1 MENST
6 IDKDQH
12 KTFHNRE
19 IKEEDSVPGP
29 SFELVGQADGEGNK
43 EKEKSQGS
51 KIQHGSRGKQQRER
65 RKLREKRRSTGVVY
79 LGNTESTGGSTTGE
93 EDGKDVMGG
102 ETEKNTEH
110 NEIMGK
116 YNKYLFEFYLLHN
129 SCHVSCQD
137 RPWTSFDLS
146 TRNKQ

>member
-51 KIQHGSRGKQQRER
+51 KVLHGSRGKQQRER
-65 RKLREKRRSTGVVY
+65 RKLREKRRSTGVVL

-93 EDGKDVMGG
+93 EEGNEEMGS
-102 ETEKNTEH
+102 ETKKNTEH

-116 YNKYLFEFYLLHN
+116 DIKYILESYLLHT
-129 SCHVSCQD
+129 SCHISYQD
-137 RPWTSFDLS
+137 RPSTRFDFS

>member
-6 IDKDQH
+6 TDKGQK
-12 KTFHNRE
+12 KTLHNRE
-19 IKEEDSVPGP
+19 MEEEESVKGLNL
-29 SFELVGQADGEGNK
+29 ELVSQTCGDGKG

-65 RKLREKRRSTGVVY
+65 RKLREKRRSTGVVH

-93 EDGKDVMGG
+93 EDGKEEMGG
-102 ETEKNTEH
+102 ETKKNTEQ

-116 YNKYLFEFYLLHN
+116 NIEKLTY
-129 SCHVSCQD
+129 
-137 RPWTSFDLS
+137 
-146 TRNKQ
+146 